1 MSSPN
6 RAEIDLKEGHALPA
20 TKLAGGIRVK
30 GVKPHKHHSTE
41 KTRSHSESDEIEE
54 TNGSPKQ
61 YNPIISGAQTKGNAD
76 FQPEAIRAYH
86 DKPFK
91 VANKYMNG
99 TKDNVIQQP
108 KKF

>member
-1 MSSPN
+1 M
-6 RAEIDLKEGHALPA
+6 LFKKKW
-20 TKLAGGIRVK
+20 TKINFFFL
-30 GVKPHKHHSTE
+30 H
-41 KTRSHSESDEIEE
+41 
-54 TNGSPKQ
+54 Q
-61 YNPIISGAQTKGNAD
+61 QGNAD